1 MGFMQITIGW
11 DELVDLGS
19 SSCALLGHFLVVKT
33 LTESLG
39 GSPVWF
45 YLKINTRTLFLS
57 FIFYELYVFFIEI
70 F

>member
-1 MGFMQITIGW
+1 MQITIGW

-39 GSPVWF
+39 GSPIWF
-45 YLKINTRTLFLS
+45 
-57 FIFYELYVFFIEI
+57 
-70 F
+70 